1 MDASLVFLFSA
12 ACVATAGAR
21 LASYGDDIAEGTGL
35 GGLWVG
41 AILVA
46 AATSLPELATDL
58 NAVLLGRPGLAVG
71 DLFGSSM
78 ANMAI
83 LAIADLVTRRTRML
97 TRVTVNQA
105 MVASLATCLTLVA
118 AIGILSTSGLSIA
131 GVGFSSIVIGLAYVA
146 GMRLLH
152 QNRDAPPFRTEAEL
166 AARKREPRNMSKAFV
181 GFGVSA
187 LVILFTA
194 PFLASSAADL
204 SDRFGIGDGFAGMVL
219 LAVTTS
225 LPEASVS
232 FTSVRAG
239 TYGLAVGN
247 LLGSNCFNMAALLP
261 LDIVYRDGPL
271 LAAVDGR
278 LAIGG
283 LFAILLMGLATLDVL
298 NRSERRWWIVEPG
311 PALMLAVYAV
321 GLVTVY
327 TAALP

>member
-1 MDASLVFLFSA
+1 MDSTLVFFVSA
-12 ACVATAGAR
+12 ACVAIAGAR
-21 LASYGDDIAEGTGL
+21 VAGYGDDIAEGTGL
-35 GGLWVG
+35 GELWVG
-41 AILVA
+41 AFLVA

-58 NAVLLGRPGLAVG
+58 NAVLLDRPGLAVG

-83 LAIADLVTRRTRML
+83 LAIADLATRRTRML

-118 AIGILSTSGLSIA
+118 TIGILSTWDLSIA

-152 QNRDAPPFRTEAEL
+152 SNRDAPPFRSEAEL
-166 AARKREPRNMSKAFV
+166 AARKRERRDLSKAFV

-187 LVILFTA
+187 LVILVTA
-194 PFLASSAADL
+194 PFLASSAAGL
-204 SDRFGIGDGFAGMVL
+204 SDRMGIGDAFAGMVL
-219 LAVTTS
+219 LAVVTS
-225 LPEASVS
+225 LAEASVS
-232 FTSVRAG
+232 FHSVRAG
-239 TYGLAVGN
+239 AYGLAVGN

-261 LDIVYRDGPL
+261 LDIVYRNGPL
-271 LAAVDGR
+271 LGAVDGR

-283 LFAILLMGLATLDVL
+283 LFAILLMALATLDVL

-311 PALMLAVYAV
+311 PALMLAVYLI
-321 GLVTVY
+321 GLCSVY
-327 TAALP
+327 TSALP